1 MFFRCEILPPFTAS
15 VLVAVGHPEQ
25 PLPDVRRTDA
35 RSAQI
40 GGPNGISHRFQVSAY
55 NGEPLPSSLA
65 RNLFSKDNWRAAL
78 GDKSVEFWPQVPFIF
93 DAFSFARDAERLTW
107 AASSPNGN
115 IIWPLGK
122 LQGVGPSANSCKKVA
137 LVESIDFIWQNVLD

>member
-1 MFFRCEILPPFTAS
+1 MRCP
-15 VLVAVGHPEQ
+15 
-25 PLPDVRRTDA
+25 DA

-65 RNLFSKDNWRAAL
+65 CNLFSKDNWRAAL

-93 DAFSFARDAERLTW
+93 DAPSFTRDTERLAG

-122 LQGVGPSANSCKKVA
+122 LQGVRPSTNSGKEVA
-137 LVESIDFIWQNVLD
+137 LVKCIDFIWQNILD